1 MTLAEARGAWRVA
14 KAAVDRGEDPA
25 ATKAEAR
32 RKDPDTVRG
41 VAEDFIAKYA
51 RPRNR
56 TADEVARMF
65 ALHLYPNRRAHL
77 RRKHGERDCGHCGR
91 RFIPEKPTGRWCSH
105 RCRMLAKYA
114 TKRAEATKARP
125 RNDDGTLATKP
136 ENSRA
141 TSCGTT
147 VSAAPKPVK
156 RAAVQVSRSD
166 S

>member
-1 MTLAEARGAWRVA
+1 LYCGLRCSALAREAA
-14 KAAVDRGEDPA
+14 
-25 ATKAEAR
+25 
-32 RKDPDTVRG
+32 
-41 VAEDFIAKYA
+41 
-51 RPRNR
+51 
-56 TADEVARMF
+56 
-65 ALHLYPNRRAHL
+65 
-77 RRKHGERDCGHCGR
+77 
-91 RFIPEKPTGRWCSH
+91 
-105 RCRMLAKYA
+105 
-114 TKRAEATKARP
+114 KRAEATKARP